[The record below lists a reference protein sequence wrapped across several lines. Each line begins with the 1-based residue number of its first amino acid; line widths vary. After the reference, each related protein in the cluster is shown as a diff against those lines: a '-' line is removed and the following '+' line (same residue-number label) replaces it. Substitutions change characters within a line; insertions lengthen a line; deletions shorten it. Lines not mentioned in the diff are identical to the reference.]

1 MIKREFS
8 KIRSKVVIFFPIT
21 TGIVLIL
28 AIASPL
34 ISLRSNKIVF
44 IIPFRNINEKTAKNE
59 IIFFWK
65 RKGNKEAS
73 IAQEKEIETFLPK
86 KTFFSLKSFISIL

>member
-1 MIKREFS
+1 MHSKTITRYGRITLKKKKSHTIKREFS

-21 TGIVLIL
+21 TGMVLIL

-44 IIPFRNINEKTAKNE
+44 IIPFKNINEKTAKNK
-59 IIFFWK
+59 IIFF
-65 RKGNKEAS
+65 
-73 IAQEKEIETFLPK
+73 
-86 KTFFSLKSFISIL
+86 